1 MSDMTRDEEIRNKAV
16 NEQKLLMESMDYRAG
31 FISGAKWA
39 DGTMI
44 DRVCKWLENNVN
56 NYIITDDYLGKVQ
69 LKISSIMF
77 DDLKKIMEG

>member
-1 MSDMTRDEEIRNKAV
+1 MKREEEIRQEMSKI
-16 NEQKLLMESMDYRAG
+16 AG
-31 FISGAKWA
+31 THPDWSKNDCMRMGFREGARWA

-56 NYIITDDYLGKVQ
+56 NYIIIDDYLGKVQ